1 MQRPRQRHTLT
12 LTTGQLMRLARA
24 HFGKPHKPQQFGHPI
39 LDFGARQPGTAQPV
53 GNIVRH
59 RHMREQRIIL
69 EHDVDRPRSWR
80 HMRHVDAVNF
90 NHAFIDTLEPG
101 QHPQQRGLATARGT
115 KEAEQLT
122 AFDIKGQVV
131 DCHHIAKAARY
142 FPDADEGCFGQWW

>member
-1 MQRPRQRHTLT
+1 
-12 LTTGQLMRLARA
+12 
-24 HFGKPHKPQQFGHPI
+24 
-39 LDFGARQPGTAQPV
+39 
-53 GNIVRH
+53 
-59 RHMREQRIIL
+59 MREQGIIL

-90 NHAFIDTLEPG
+90 DYAFIDTLEPG
-101 QHPQQRGLATARGT
+101 QHPQQRGFATARGT

-142 FPDADEGCFGQWW
+142 FPDADEGCFGQLWQPAPGDRRQNRAPPDMRRRPSTQTGDGSFFVLCRRQPPAVKRDQTRVTARSRRVS